1 MYRPRRG
8 LKRRGHCQK
17 RFRDATLENAVYC
30 WFSAPDAVDRRL
42 HPRQRPGA
50 RPEPLFLLHFS
61 YVPFHLETGEP
72 FYVAREVDARS
83 HALHFVGGG
92 IRRQVLDD
100 LIARLLLRV
109 EARIDVL
116 LGCGS
121 THQLDHGAGGK
132 LARFLNIDGGHLFAP
147 LRLKRRGALARLG
160 HVRAGTELLNI
171 AGECRGGA
179 GLPRVGPGLLVRFLA
194 CLLIE
199 RSKPL
204 TCLGHVR
211 TRTELLDIAV
221 ERRGGAG
228 LVGVGPGLVIG
239 VLACLLIERSKPLA
253 RLGHVRARTE
263 VLRIC
268 SECGGGAG
276 AHRVCPSL
284 LVRLFATSLSNA
296 LARLG
301 HMRATAETLYIG

>member
-30 WFSAPDAVDRRL
+30 WFSPPGAVDRRPP
-42 HPRQRPGA
+42 PRQRPRA

-72 FYVAREVDARS
+72 FHVAREVDARS

-92 IRRQVLDD
+92 ISRPVLDD
-100 LIARLLLRV
+100 LIARLLLGV

-116 LGCGS
+116 LRRGS
-121 THQLDHGAGGK
+121 AHQLDHRAGGK

-147 LRLKRRGALARLG
+147 LRLERRSALARLG

-179 GLPRVGPGLLVRFLA
+179 SLLRVGPGLLVRFLA
-194 CLLIE
+194 SLLIE

-204 TCLGHVR
+204 T
-211 TRTELLDIAV
+211 
-221 ERRGGAG
+221 
-228 LVGVGPGLVIG
+228 
-239 VLACLLIERSKPLA
+239 

-263 VLRIC
+263 LLGIC
-268 SECGGGAG
+268 SECRCGAA

-284 LVRLFATSLSNA
+284 IVRLFPTLLSNA

-301 HMRATAETLYIG
+301 HMRATA